1 MNKKLKFLL
10 LFAIIA
16 MLAVA
21 CGNTDPTDE
30 NNYDTEFLNKVKGKS
45 ATGEMGPITINYAW
59 SADGKTLTFTVPAMG
74 GGASKPTVTTY
85 TFEKA
90 ETASKAVYNDGTII
104 EITSSDKGTLTSGG
118 RALSFTFK

>member
-10 LFAIIA
+10 LLAIIA

-45 ATGEMGPITINYAW
+45 ATGKMGPMTIDYAW
-59 SADGKTLTFTVPAMG
+59 SDDGKILTFTIPSM
-74 GGASKPTVTTY
+74 SQKPPTVTTY

-90 ETASKAVYNDGTII
+90 ETASKADYNDGTII
-104 EITSSDKGTLTSGG
+104 EITSSTGGTLTSTAG
-118 RALSFTFK
+118 ALQFTFQ